1 VISGLSLL
9 LMTALAGY
17 AGATRFR
24 AHRRDSGSVARL
36 GRQLPSLWVVDA
48 WGNRVD
54 LSKAAVGRR
63 SVIAFYSASCRACQ
77 VVLPGLYPF
86 PPELS
91 LFLVSEGGDPRDDS
105 AGSTRAPALLFHD
118 REGVFARS
126 FPMSPLPTI
135 VFVDERGIVRAGLA
149 GERTRDKVQAGLK
162 KFVEEP

>member
-1 VISGLSLL
+1 
-9 LMTALAGY
+9 MTVLAGY

-24 AHRRDSGSVARL
+24 AHRSDPGSVARL
-36 GRQLPSLWVVDA
+36 GRQLPPLWVVDP

-54 LSKAAVGRR
+54 LSKAAIGRK

-86 PPELS
+86 PPELT
-91 LFLVSEGGDPRDDS
+91 LFLVSEGEDPLDDP
-105 AGSTRAPALLFHD
+105 AGSTHDPALLFYD

-126 FPMSPLPTI
+126 FSMSPLPTI
-135 VFVDERGIVRAGLA
+135 VFVDESGIVRAGLA
-149 GERTRDKVQAGLK
+149 GEGTRDRVQAGLK